1 MSQSAER
8 IVSELRKREQSIT
21 FAESLTGGAVV
32 SEIVAVPGASH
43 VLKGSIVAY
52 SSEVKTRELSV
63 DPQLISQFGVV
74 SKEVA
79 VAMALGA
86 KVKFLADWSVA
97 LTGVAGPGPSHGI
110 AAGTVWLAVVGPGRE
125 ETVELS
131 LDGDREMVRR
141 GAVESALGLLERIL
155 TSDSPR

>member
-1 MSQSAER
+1 MNNSAEK
-8 IVSELRKREQSIT
+8 IVSTLRIRGQSIT

-52 SSEVKTRELSV
+52 STEIKSRELSIAP
-63 DPQLISQFGVV
+63 DLISRFGVV

-79 VAMALGA
+79 VAMARGA
-86 KVKFLADWSVA
+86 KTKFLADWSVA
-97 LTGVAGPGPSHGI
+97 LTGVAGPGPSHEI
-110 AAGTVWLAVVGPGRE
+110 PAGTVWLAIIGPNSE
-125 ETVELS
+125 EAVELA

-155 TSDSPR
+155 TSDSTR